1 MWAVKGSPHDYTA
14 RSSCLQHKAGG
25 LTRNQP
31 QRQLQRENNTCCVSH
46 PICGGTC
53 KCHPS
58 LYAPAMDSKKP
69 LAAVAK
75 VKEPQ
80 CGVNAGAQGR
90 PVRTHWKAF
99 EIRSTC
105 QAHICV
111 DSKMKQFIKHQLL
124 PHWLVDLSHVHQTPT
139 CFLFLFLSLQEEIQQ
154 LLTAWVP
161 NPSTVKILL
170 KKQQR

>member
-69 LAAVAK
+69 PAAVAK
-75 VKEPQ
+75 AKEPQ

-99 EIRSTC
+99 EIQSTC

-111 DSKMKQFIKHQLL
+111 DRKMKQFIKQLL
-124 PHWLVDLSHVHQTPT
+124 PHWLVDLSHVHQTPR

-154 LLTAWVP
+154 LLTAWAP
-161 NPSTVKILL
+161 NPNTVKILL
-170 KKQQR
+170 